1 MSETNTVTCSTTPH
15 MIQEP
20 PLHQGNPQHQK
31 NKKNLHTKAPN
42 KLQCQPNLMG
52 RRNSKQQVRC

>member
-1 MSETNTVTCSTTPH
+1 MSETNTVTCSTAPH

-31 NKKNLHTKAPN
+31 KENLHTKAPN
-42 KLQCQPNLMG
+42 KPQCQPKAQPHG
-52 RRNSKQQVRC
+52 QEEQ

>member
-1 MSETNTVTCSTTPH
+1 MSETNTVTCSTAPH

-31 NKKNLHTKAPN
+31 NFKKNLHTKAQQTPMPT
-42 KLQCQPNLMG
+42 QPDG
-52 RRNSKQQVRC
+52 QEEQ

>member
-1 MSETNTVTCSTTPH
+1 MSQTDTVTCSTAPH

-31 NKKNLHTKAPN
+31 KKKKSTHQSSQQTPMPT
-42 KLQCQPNLMG
+42 QPHG
-52 RRNSKQQVRC
+52 QEEQ

>member
-1 MSETNTVTCSTTPH
+1 MSETNTVTCSTAPH

-31 NKKNLHTKAPN
+31 KKIYTPKLPTNPN
-42 KLQCQPNLMG
+42 AKLPTQPHG
-52 RRNSKQQVRC
+52 QEEQ